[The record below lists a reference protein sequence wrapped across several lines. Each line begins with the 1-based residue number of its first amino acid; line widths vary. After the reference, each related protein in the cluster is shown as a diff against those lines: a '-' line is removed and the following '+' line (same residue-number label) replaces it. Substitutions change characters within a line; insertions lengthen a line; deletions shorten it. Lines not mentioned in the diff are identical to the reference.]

1 MMLISI
7 IQRIMSRA
15 RNLMHMKE
23 VCDSGV
29 NNAVRNKVTDF
40 YVKIYIYFKRLLSV
54 TLNQEKILP
63 LSKHM
68 IQNCTYKLFIVG

>member
-1 MMLISI
+1 
-7 IQRIMSRA
+7 MSRA

-40 YVKIYIYFKRLLSV
+40 YVKIYIFFKRLLSV
-54 TLNQEKILP
+54 TLKQEKRIVTF
-63 LSKHM
+63 K
-68 IQNCTYKLFIVG
+68 TYDTELHI